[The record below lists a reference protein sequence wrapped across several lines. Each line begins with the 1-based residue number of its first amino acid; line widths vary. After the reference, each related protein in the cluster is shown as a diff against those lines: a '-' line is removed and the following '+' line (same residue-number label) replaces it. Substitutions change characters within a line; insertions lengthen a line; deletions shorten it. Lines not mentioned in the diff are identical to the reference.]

1 MRLDGEVGRLVPLG
15 GRPPGR
21 RGRGGREGG
30 NGQLV
35 DNKASR
41 VLSHQNLVVGL
52 DASME
57 DKFSG
62 KTREV
67 IEKLLSIGRKMLVK
81 RVVLVLVKVL
91 GIDHWMGG
99 EELML
104 EQLSSE
110 RELLDGESLS
120 L

>member
-1 MRLDGEVGRLVPLG
+1 MRLLQW
-15 GRPPGR
+15 R
-21 RGRGGREGG
+21 RM
-30 NGQLV
+30 LM
-35 DNKASR
+35 KT
-41 VLSHQNLVVGL
+41 VL
-52 DASME
+52 
-57 DKFSG
+57 
-62 KTREV
+62 
-67 IEKLLSIGRKMLVK
+67 
-81 RVVLVLVKVL
+81 VLVLVKVL

>member
-1 MRLDGEVGRLVPLG
+1 MLDGEVGRLVPLG

-67 IEKLLSIGRKMLVK
+67 IEKLLSIGRGMLMK
-81 RVVLVLVKVL
+81 TVVLVLVKVL
-91 GIDHWMGG
+91 GIDHWIGG

>member
-1 MRLDGEVGRLVPLG
+1 MLDGEVGRLVPLG

-30 NGQLV
+30 NGQLE

-41 VLSHQNLVVGL
+41 VLPHQNLVVGL

-81 RVVLVLVKVL
+81 RVLVLVLVKVL
-91 GIDHWMGG
+91 GIDHWIGG

-104 EQLSSE
+104 EQLSFE

>member
-1 MRLDGEVGRLVPLG
+1 M
-15 GRPPGR
+15 
-21 RGRGGREGG
+21 
-30 NGQLV
+30 V

-81 RVVLVLVKVL
+81 RVVPPPGCGLWLCV
-91 GIDHWMGG
+91 
-99 EELML
+99 
-104 EQLSSE
+104 
-110 RELLDGESLS
+110 
-120 L
+120 